1 MSRVTPPVTKFTQII
16 RRSISTTSTV
26 ASPSAQ
32 LKTKGA
38 KADLISKLSHER
50 TITTTHR
57 PLPPS
62 IKTMP
67 LMQGFRTSAPRP
79 SPSASISTLDH
90 LVLPRLPSASQ
101 AFTVRVP
108 ILPDNYSASQSIKES
123 IDTAIPKQEIHIVS
137 AQPEEAFAAVNV
149 LTEVVGNEGEASMDL
164 GEWVE
169 GMRARGEEIRGKLVG
184 RDSEQ
189 GVLAELWT
197 SIQEDVFGSKGK
209 DGLARFGRLELE
221 FHTLM
226 ILRFHFLLFRLAVR
240 GVCFYFLA
248 SLVWLA
254 WLYGGG
260 LYLLL
265 LHLLVVPCEIFD
277 SHFNTSYLVRTDLIS
292 NIILS

>member
-32 LKTKGA
+32 LKTTGA
-38 KADLISKLSHER
+38 KADLTSKLSHER
-50 TITTTHR
+50 TITTAHR

-101 AFTVRVP
+101 SFAVRVP
-108 ILPDNYSASQSIKES
+108 ILPDNYGASQPIKES

-137 AQPEEAFAAVNV
+137 AQPEEVVAAVNV
-149 LTEVVGNEGEASMDL
+149 LTEVVGNEGEASVDL

-169 GMRARGEEIRGKLVG
+169 GVRARGEQIRGRFVG

-209 DGLARFGRLELE
+209 LAL
-221 FHTLM
+221 
-226 ILRFHFLLFRLAVR
+226 
-240 GVCFYFLA
+240 
-248 SLVWLA
+248 
-254 WLYGGG
+254 
-260 LYLLL
+260 
-265 LHLLVVPCEIFD
+265 
-277 SHFNTSYLVRTDLIS
+277 
-292 NIILS
+292 